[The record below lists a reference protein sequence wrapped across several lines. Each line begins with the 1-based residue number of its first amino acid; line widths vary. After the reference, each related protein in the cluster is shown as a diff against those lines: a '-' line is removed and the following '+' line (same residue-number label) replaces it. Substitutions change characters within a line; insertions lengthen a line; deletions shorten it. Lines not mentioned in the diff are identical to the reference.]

1 LRSTV
6 NHTKLKKIHVMTMG
20 CPKNVVDS
28 EKLMAQLRGNGA
40 ELLPTVEGAEIAVI
54 NTCGFI
60 DAAKEESLDA
70 IISTARLKS
79 GGTLRKVYA
88 LGCLSERYR
97 SELVHDL
104 PEVDGFFG
112 SGPPEELLRTL
123 GMHCRHEL
131 LGERYRTSPS
141 YYAYLK
147 ISEGCDNPCSFC
159 AIPLMRGK
167 HASRPMDEVVQEARM
182 LAKTGTRELIVIGQD
197 TTFYGVDRYGTQRLA
212 ELLSQLGEIEDL
224 HWIRLMYTYPAKFPA
239 DVLDVLANNPRMC
252 KYIDMPIQHVS
263 DTVLRSMRRG
273 ISGRALRDLLEM
285 IRERVPGIAI
295 RSTLI
300 VGYPTEGEGEF
311 EELLEF
317 VRTSEFD
324 RLGVFPYSQE
334 EGTVAF
340 SLGDPVSAMEKE
352 RRRSAVM
359 ELQREISENR
369 NSRLVGARKKVLI
382 DREEKGIFVG
392 RTEHDA
398 PEIDNEVYVRAARG
412 LQVGAFC
419 SVDIVEA
426 YEYDIVGEQVID

>member
-1 LRSTV
+1 
-6 NHTKLKKIHVMTMG
+6 MTMG

-28 EKLMAQLRGNGA
+28 EKLMAQLRENGA
-40 ELLPTVEGAEIAVI
+40 ELLPTVEGAEIVVI

-97 SELVHDL
+97 SELAHDL

-112 SGPPEELLRTL
+112 SGLPEELLRTL
-123 GMHCRHEL
+123 GMQYRHEL

-141 YYAYLK
+141 HYAYLK

-167 HASRPMDEVVQEARM
+167 HASRPMEEVIQEARM
-182 LAKTGTRELIVIGQD
+182 LAKGGVRELIVIGQD
-197 TTFYGVDRYGTQRLA
+197 TTYYGVDRYGTQRLA

-239 DVLDVLANNPRMC
+239 DALDVLANNPRMC

-263 DTVLRSMRRG
+263 DKVLRSMRRG

-300 VGYPTEGEGEF
+300 VGYPTEGTGEF

-334 EGTVAF
+334 EGTTAF
-340 SLGDPVSAMEKE
+340 SLGDPVSAREKD
-352 RRRSAVM
+352 RRRSLVM
-359 ELQREISENR
+359 ELQGEISENR
-369 NSRLVGARKKVLI
+369 NARLVGTRRKVLI
-382 DREEKGIFVG
+382 DREEKEIFVG

-398 PEIDNEVYVRAARG
+398 PEIDNEVYVRSTQG
-412 LQVGAFC
+412 LQVGTFC

-426 YEYDIVGEQVID
+426 YEYDIEGEQVPD